1 MLTPPWRSRKWR
13 TSLLANTFLLGELST
28 SVNKAFTKCDY
39 TCFTPY
45 SAPRHEG
52 RPAPALLPRHPAAG
66 AGQVSWTNESAASS
80 HVTASSPLIGRAGA
94 TDLLLEYEDTF
105 PHWGPLANVSSHSAW
120 SLGDIAALVTA
131 ARAHNLTVIPLV
143 QTFGHMEWLLK
154 LARWH

>member
-1 MLTPPWRSRKWR
+1 MSR
-13 TSLLANTFLLGELST
+13 
-28 SVNKAFTKCDY
+28 
-39 TCFTPY
+39 
-45 SAPRHEG
+45 
-52 RPAPALLPRHPAAG
+52 
-66 AGQVSWTNESAASS
+66 TNESAASS

-120 SLGDIAALVTA
+120 SLGDIAGLVTA